1 MAFVGLDSN
10 VRGFIPDGM
19 PAWRN
24 AGLPSETLAQISVQ
38 GLHERFHADA
48 GNGWH
53 IVDVREDEEWTEGH
67 IEGAHHMNYK
77 KMGEADPDLPFSRG
91 ETLAVI
97 CGGGMRSS
105 TGASLLQQHGY
116 SGVIN
121 VVGGMSAWRA
131 ADYEVVAEG

>member
-10 VRGFIPDGM
+10 VRGFIAGGM
-19 PAWRN
+19 PGWCD
-24 AGLPSETLAQISVQ
+24 AGLPSVPLDQISVQ
-38 GLHERFHADA
+38 SLHERLHTDA
-48 GNGWH
+48 GNGWR
-53 IVDVREDEEWTEGH
+53 IVDVREDEEWTQGH

-77 KMGEADPDLPFSRG
+77 KMGKPDPDLPFSRV
-91 ETLAVI
+91 ETLAII

-105 TGASLLQQHGY
+105 TGASLLLRHGY

-131 ADYEVVAEG
+131 ADYEVVTEG

>member
-10 VRGFIPDGM
+10 VRGFIAGGM
-19 PAWRN
+19 PGWRD
-24 AGLPSETLAQISVQ
+24 AGLPSVPLDQISVQ
-38 GLHERFHADA
+38 SLHERL
-48 GNGWH
+48 
-53 IVDVREDEEWTEGH
+53 H

-77 KMGEADPDLPFSRG
+77 KMGKPDPDLPFSRV
-91 ETLAVI
+91 ETLAII

-105 TGASLLQQHGY
+105 TGASLLLRHGY

-131 ADYEVVAEG
+131 ADYEVVTEG